1 MPGEVSPP
9 NDAELEFGRWLFAQ
23 DCRFTTAAVSLAQL
37 PAMELAEVAFAGRSN
52 VGKSSLLN
60 RLLGRKKLAHTSST
74 PGRTRGLNYYLIN
87 ERFYFV
93 DLPGYGYAK
102 VSKQERRAWAR
113 LLESYLRRASGTA
126 KVVQLVD
133 GKVGAT
139 PLDVQA
145 VEYLES
151 LGIAPIVVAT
161 KIDRVPSS
169 RRAAAMRNLRTDLD
183 LDPEDR
189 VIAFSARSGEGVR
202 ELWRE
207 IEDYLDP
214 SKTGNEDTR

>member
-1 MPGEVSPP
+1 MKVQT
-9 NDAELEFGRWLFAQ
+9 A
-23 DCRFTTAAVSLAQL
+23 RFIRTTVQIEDLLDDGL
-37 PAMELAEVAFAGRSN
+37 PQVAFAGRSN

-60 RLLGRKKLAHTSST
+60 KLLGRKKLAHTSST

-87 ERFYFV
+87 SRFYFV

-102 VSKQERRAWAR
+102 VSKAERRSWAR
-113 LLESYLRRASGTA
+113 LLEKYLRHASGRGQ
-126 KVVQLVD
+126 VVQLVD

-151 LGIAPIVVAT
+151 LGIRPIVVAT
-161 KIDRVPSS
+161 KIDKVPAS
-169 RRAAAMRNLRTDLD
+169 RRQAALRRLRADLE
-183 LDPEDR
+183 LESEDR
-189 VIAFSARSGEGVR
+189 LIAFSARSGEGVR

-207 IEDYLDP
+207 IGLYLDR
-214 SKTGNEDTR
+214 SNESGGQRPDV

>member
-1 MPGEVSPP
+1 MKVQTARFIRTTVKSE
-9 NDAELEFGRWLFAQ
+9 DLLEDG
-23 DCRFTTAAVSLAQL
+23 L
-37 PAMELAEVAFAGRSN
+37 PQVAFAGRSN

-60 RLLGRKKLAHTSST
+60 RLLGRKKLAHTSQT

-87 ERFYFV
+87 SRFYFV

-102 VSKQERRAWAR
+102 VSKEERRSWAK
-113 LLESYLRRASGTA
+113 LLEGYLRRAAGTA
-126 KVVQLVD
+126 QVVQLVD

-151 LGIAPIVVAT
+151 LGILPIVVAT
-161 KIDRVPSS
+161 KIDKVPSS
-169 RRAAAMRNLRTDLD
+169 RRAVALRTLRSDLD
-183 LDPEDR
+183 LEAEDR
-189 VIAFSARSGEGVR
+189 LIAFSAQSGEGVR

-207 IEDYLDP
+207 VERYLDP
-214 SKTGNEDTR
+214 STTRDEETR